1 MPQVLPYQP
10 VRRFTALA
18 FVGLYSVASVLS
30 SAVLFWIID
39 SSTSSLAA
47 LGQTQSEPPSTSAD
61 PEAEELLEEARQRL
75 IDRREILD
83 PASESGSG
91 APLNQLS
98 PEFDAYRLGPGDA
111 IAATLPFYPELN
123 FQVTLDL
130 EGNAS
135 IPLAGVLSF
144 EGLTLQQAT
153 DRIQTALNRYVINP
167 QVDLILT
174 GQRPVEVTITGE
186 VVRPGV
192 YPLPA
197 PQLTTALLSAGGTT
211 RLADLRTVRVRRTL
225 IDGSVVEQN
234 IDLYTPLRE
243 ANAVPDIR
251 LADGDSIIIPT
262 LTSDAIAD
270 YDRNLVARSTISQ
283 QQIVVRV
290 LNYSAGGRG
299 APGAISSI
307 TLPNSS
313 HFLDALTTIGVS
325 PSTSNLGEVALIRFD
340 PQQGRA
346 ISQELDAKEA
356 LLGDASQDPPL
367 ENNDVI
373 VVGRNFVSRITYA
386 LNTFTQP
393 FRDVLGFLLFFDSLA
408 EGASDL
414 FGPGDEDDN

>member
-1 MPQVLPYQP
+1 MPQVLSCKPILR
-10 VRRFTALA
+10 VTALS
-18 FVGLYSVASVLS
+18 FVGLYSIASVLS
-30 SAVLFWIID
+30 SAVLLWIVD

-47 LGQTQSEPPSTSAD
+47 FSQTQPEQPPASSD
-61 PEAEELLEEARQRL
+61 PAAEELLEEARERL

-83 PASESGSG
+83 PSSADPST
-91 APLNQLS
+91 PLNQLS

-111 IAATLPFYPELN
+111 LAATLPFYPELN
-123 FQVTLDL
+123 FQATLDL
-130 EGNAS
+130 EGNV
-135 IPLAGVLSF
+135 IVPLAGVLPM

-174 GQRPVEVTITGE
+174 AQRPVEVTITGE

-192 YPLPA
+192 YPLAA
-197 PQLTTALLSAGGTT
+197 PQLSTALFSAGGTT

-225 IDGSVVEQN
+225 TDGSVIEQN
-234 IDLYTPLRE
+234 VDLYTPLRE
-243 ANAVPDIR
+243 ANAVPDVR

-270 YDRNLVARSTISQ
+270 YDRNLIARSTISQ

-290 LNYSAGGRG
+290 LNYSAGGRSV
-299 APGAISSI
+299 PGTINSI
-307 TLPNSS
+307 NLPNGSN
-313 HFLDALTTIGVS
+313 FLDALTAIGIT
-325 PSTSNLGEVALIRFD
+325 PSTANLGEVALIRFD

-346 ISQELDAKEA
+346 ISQELDARDA
-356 LLGDASQDPPL
+356 LLGDTSQDPPL
-367 ENNDVI
+367 ENNDVV

-408 EGASDL
+408 DGANDL
-414 FGPGDEDDN
+414 FGPGDDDN

>member
-1 MPQVLPYQP
+1 MPQVLSCKPIL
-10 VRRFTALA
+10 RFTALS

-30 SAVLFWIID
+30 SAVLFWIVD

-47 LGQTQSEPPSTSAD
+47 FSQTQLEQPPASSD
-61 PEAEELLEEARQRL
+61 PAAEELLEEARERL

-83 PASESGSG
+83 PSSADPST
-91 APLNQLS
+91 PLNQLS

-111 IAATLPFYPELN
+111 LAATLPFYPELN
-123 FQVTLDL
+123 FQATLDL
-130 EGNAS
+130 EGNV
-135 IPLAGVLSF
+135 IVPLAGVLSM

-174 GQRPVEVTITGE
+174 AQRPVEVTITGE

-192 YPLPA
+192 YPLAA
-197 PQLTTALLSAGGTT
+197 PQLSTALFSAGGTT

-225 IDGSVVEQN
+225 TDGSLIEQN
-234 IDLYTPLRE
+234 VDLYTPLRE
-243 ANAVPDIR
+243 ANAVPDVR
-251 LADGDSIIIPT
+251 LADGDSIVIPT

-270 YDRNLVARSTISQ
+270 YDRNLIARSTISQ

-290 LNYSAGGRG
+290 LNYSAGGRSV
-299 APGAISSI
+299 PGAISSI
-307 TLPNSS
+307 NLPNGSN
-313 HFLDALTTIGVS
+313 FLDALTAIGIT
-325 PSTSNLGEVALIRFD
+325 PSTANLGKVALIRFD

-346 ISQELDAKEA
+346 ISQELDARDA
-356 LLGDASQDPPL
+356 LLGDTSQDPPL
-367 ENNDVI
+367 ENNDVV

-408 EGASDL
+408 DGANDL
-414 FGPGDEDDN
+414 FGPGDDD

>member
-10 VRRFTALA
+10 IRRFTALA
-18 FVGLYSVASVLS
+18 FVGLYSLASVLS
-30 SAVLFWIID
+30 SAVLFWVID
-39 SSTSSLAA
+39 SSTSSLVA
-47 LGQTQSEPPSTSAD
+47 LGQTQSEQPSTSAD
-61 PEAEELLEEARQRL
+61 PDAEELLEEARERL
-75 IDRREILD
+75 IDRGEILNPD
-83 PASESGSG
+83 PETDLGV
-91 APLNQLS
+91 PLNQLS

-111 IAATLPFYPELN
+111 VAATLPFYPELN

-130 EGNAS
+130 EGNV
-135 IPLAGVLSF
+135 IVPLAGVLSL

-174 GQRPVEVTITGE
+174 TQRPVEVTITGE

-192 YPLPA
+192 YPLAA

-225 IDGSVVEQN
+225 TDGSVVEQN

-243 ANAVPDIR
+243 ANGVPDVR

-270 YDRNLVARSTISQ
+270 YDRNLIARSTISQ

-290 LNYSAGGRG
+290 LNYSAGGR
-299 APGAISSI
+299 AVPGAISSI
-307 TLPNSS
+307 TLPSSS

-325 PSTSNLGEVALIRFD
+325 PSTADLGEVALVRFD
-340 PQQGRA
+340 PEQGRA

-356 LLGDASQDPPL
+356 LLGNASQDPPL

-386 LNTFTQP
+386 LNTVTQP

-408 EGASDL
+408 DGANDL
-414 FGPGDEDDN
+414 FGPGDDDDD